1 MHTLYRRTQA
11 AALPTAL
18 TTSLACTAALA
29 QGARAAFADFVDAAR
44 TPLSAV
50 VMAAGMQDA

>member
-1 MHTLYRRTQA
+1 MHPLSRRVQA
-11 AALPTAL
+11 AAPPTAF
-18 TTSLACTAALA
+18 TTSLPYTGALP
-29 QGARAAFADFVDAAR
+29 QGAHAAFADFVDAAR